1 MKKII
6 LIILMLNWCAVN
18 LYAED
23 ISDFQ
28 IEGISLYDSAT
39 DHFSKKILKDGKAD
53 YYTSDKF
60 ITSAIFD
67 EFETYDYL
75 QLSYKKNDNKYKI
88 VDISGTK
95 RINYSE
101 CLKSLDEIA
110 NDISSIYNS
119 NEVEFLDK
127 QTYDHPADKSKQAKI
142 TDIVWSFPNGD
153 LIIVQCYDWEST
165 AMGKELNYVDELKI
179 AISNA
184 EFDLW
189 VSAEAY
195 K

>member
-39 DHFSKKILKDGKAD
+39 DHFSKKTLKDGKAD

-60 ITSAIFD
+60 ITSAIFE
-67 EFETYDYL
+67 EFETYDYI

-88 VDISGTK
+88 LDISGTRK
-95 RINYSE
+95 ISYSE
-101 CLKSLDEIA
+101 CLTSLDEIG
-110 NDISSIYNS
+110 NDISNIYSS
-119 NEVEFLDK
+119 NEVEILDK
-127 QTYDHPADKSKQAKI
+127 QTYAHSGDKSGETKV
-142 TDIVWSFPNGD
+142 TDIVWVFPNRD
-153 LIIVQCYDWEST
+153 MIIVQCYNWQST
-165 AMGKELNYVDELKI
+165 MGKELNFVDELKI
-179 AISNA
+179 AITNS
-184 EFDLW
+184 EFDNW
-189 VSAEAY
+189 IAYEAY
-195 K
+195 N